1 MNKAID
7 HWRKVFAACV
17 DQDEKHKTKPFEGW
31 NVVIYSTE
39 SRGAPFKRIIQAG
52 GGFVMRIR
60 IGLKIISLNINIETS
75 LFDESVAFYRHLFQ
89 VLFSIS
95 RTLASLSFAHIEPLP
110 LNLTT

>member
-1 MNKAID
+1 MSQRRLQKQKLETIKDTRKRQKTENEVSDLNKAID

-60 IGLKIISLNINIETS
+60 IGLKIISLNINI
-75 LFDESVAFYRHLFQ
+75 
-89 VLFSIS
+89 
-95 RTLASLSFAHIEPLP
+95 
-110 LNLTT
+110 